1 MVANAIS
8 VALSDISKPEAEA
21 EKKSDLSEDSEE
33 VELQP
38 PQPHLIDHNYAAA
51 SAPEEELAS
60 IKGTESFGC
69 KVSINIHFA
78 FRIALKQLLNQVFP
92 LVFKTNYAFSIFGP
106 I

>member
-8 VALSDISKPEAEA
+8 VALSDISKPEDFEA
-21 EKKSDLSEDSEE
+21 EKKSEDSE

-51 SAPEEELAS
+51 SVPEEELTS